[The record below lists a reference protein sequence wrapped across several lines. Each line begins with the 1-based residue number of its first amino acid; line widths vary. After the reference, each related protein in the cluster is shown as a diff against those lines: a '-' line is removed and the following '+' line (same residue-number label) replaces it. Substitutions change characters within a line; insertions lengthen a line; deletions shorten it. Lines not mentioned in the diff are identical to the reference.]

1 MGKQIEWINGH
12 CVDCGCYWG
21 ESDDVAKA
29 SGCKCE
35 CHD

>member
-1 MGKQIEWINGH
+1 MGKQVEWINGH

-21 ESDDVAKA
+21 VTDDVAK
-29 SGCKCE
+29 SVGCGCE